1 MERVKSSSIAEIGH
15 DGEHLFARYAGGSLY
30 RFKDITVAQYNA
42 LRAAKSAGNHMN
54 SFIIPKVKGVL
65 VREE

>member
-15 DGEHLFARYAGGSLY
+15 DGDHLFARYAGGSLY
-30 RFKDITVAQYNA
+30 RFKGITVAQYNEI
-42 LRAAKSAGNHMN
+42 RASKSIGAHMN